1 LPVAE
6 PSRCR
11 CQGRAAS
18 PESNGRLAGRA
29 GRSGVAEYGPAQR
42 AGRRIG
48 FQIPTDEGPEPDR
61 PPLIDASADARRRY
75 DNSAAVADSDRY
87 AVWLRRSEALRAR
100 MSPSSG
106 TESLQ
111 TDRWRG
117 MDSNFQFRWLGE
129 LGSHPAAWLGREIP
143 HDDVPMSRSSSKA
156 VRLSKSQGFRKRAV
170 VACPPRLG

>member
-1 LPVAE
+1 MVQPNVPGAE
-6 PSRCR
+6 S
-11 CQGRAAS
+11 A
-18 PESNGRLAGRA
+18 
-29 GRSGVAEYGPAQR
+29 
-42 AGRRIG
+42 

-117 MDSNFQFRWLGE
+117 MDCNFQFRWLRC
-129 LGSHPAAWLGREIP
+129 A
-143 HDDVPMSRSSSKA
+143 
-156 VRLSKSQGFRKRAV
+156 GFAPFR
-170 VACPPRLG
+170 VAGALRFAPG